1 MCDGDEAFLALMYE
15 QRKRGTYKL
24 IQALRYEIT
33 TIPHQGNLTNSVV
46 LAETAVHSHGKVWL
60 AVSCHGM
67 SCSNWIGDIVSPPF
81 QTSVE

>member
-1 MCDGDEAFLALMYE
+1 MCDGNKAFLALMYE
-15 QRKRGTYKL
+15 QRKQETYKL

-33 TIPHQGNLTNSVV
+33 TIPHQGKLTNSVV
-46 LAETAVHSHGKVWL
+46 FAEMAMHSCGKVWL

-67 SCSNWIGDIVSPPF
+67 SRSNWIGDIIWPPF